1 MRQKKSKLKKPEKK
15 KKNNDTINLSQKNS
29 SVKTR
34 EKKKN
39 LNKEYNSKFNKYIKL
54 NKTIKDHIDWI
65 KSVKIF
71 PSGNLVSVSD
81 DSSIIIYNGLQYN
94 VIQNIRNAHENSII
108 NVSIKD
114 DNNFITCSDDTNIHI
129 WSKKENEFTLNKIIK
144 KAHKN
149 RICNVIY
156 CSNDNIISCSNDEK
170 IKIWEL
176 INDEYQLLTTLTHSD
191 TINSLLLL
199 EDKNILISGGY
210 DGTKLWKIYTYG
222 KNVVFLC
229 HFKKAFGGCW
239 NGLCR
244 IDEDRIVVGGE
255 KSLEIIS
262 LNKKQIINSI
272 KIPFRCNGITSI
284 EEKGLFFVGGW
295 SYDIQIYRI
304 DNYKCI
310 ETIECAHHN
319 YIVGFCKLING
330 LICSYSADN
339 SINIWSFNK

>member
-1 MRQKKSKLKKPEKK
+1 MINIFNKEMGQKKSKLNSEEKK
-15 KKNNDTINLSQKNS
+15 YSNKKCSFHGG
-29 SVKTR
+29 V
-34 EKKKN
+34 
-39 LNKEYNSKFNKYIKL
+39 KFNKSIKAH
-54 NKTIKDHIDWI
+54 KDWVE
-65 KSVKIF
+65 SVKIF
-71 PSGNLVSVSD
+71 PSGNIVSVSD
-81 DSSIIIYNGLQYN
+81 DRSIIIYDGLKYN
-94 VIQNIRNAHENSII
+94 VIQNIRNAHENNII

-129 WSKKENEFTLNKIIK
+129 WSKKENVFTLNKIIK

-156 CSNDNIISCSNDEK
+156 CSNDNIISCSDDKN

-176 INDEYQLLTTLTHSD
+176 ITDQYQLLTTLTHSD
-191 TINSLLLL
+191 SISSLLLL

-210 DGTKLWKIYTYG
+210 DGTKLWKIYKNG
-222 KNVVFLC
+222 MNVVFLC
-229 HFKKAFGGCW
+229 HFEKAFGGCW

-244 IDEDRIVVGGE
+244 IDEDRIVVGGVI
-255 KSLEIIS
+255 SLEIIS

-295 SYDIQIYRI
+295 SCDIQIYRI

-310 ETIECAHHN
+310 ETIKCAHDN
-319 YIVGFCKLING
+319 FIDGFCKLING
-330 LICSYSADN
+330 LICSFSADN
-339 SINIWSFNK
+339 SINIWSFYK